1 MQGTTKSGFKFEVNE
16 EAVKSM
22 EFIDLVAE
30 LDEKPMLIGKVVKFM
45 LGDEQKEKLYK
56 HVRGNKKYTPA
67 KDVDKE
73 VNEIFDIINEV
84 PETKN

>member
-22 EFIDLVAE
+22 QFIDLVAE

-56 HVRGNKKYTPA
+56 HVRGDKKYTPA

>member
-22 EFIDLVAE
+22 EFIDLVNDLNE
-30 LDEKPMLIGKVVKFM
+30 SPMVLGKVITFM
-45 LGDEQKEKLYK
+45 LGEDQKEKLYK
-56 HVRGNKKYTPA
+56 HVRGDKKFTP
-67 KDVDKE
+67 VEGVNKE
-73 VNEIFDIINEV
+73 VEEIFDLINEA

>member
-1 MQGTTKSGFKFEVNE
+1 
-16 EAVKSM
+16 M

-30 LDEKPMLIGKVVKFM
+30 FDENPTMIGKVIKFM
-45 LGDEQKEKLYK
+45 LGEDQKEKLYA
-56 HVRGNKKYTPA
+56 HVRGDKKYTPA

-73 VNEIFDIINEV
+73 VNEIFDIINEA

>member
-1 MQGTTKSGFKFEVNE
+1 
-16 EAVKSM
+16 M

>member
-1 MQGTTKSGFKFEVNE
+1 VQGTTKSGFKFEVNE

-56 HVRGNKKYTPA
+56 HVRGDKKYTPA

>member
-22 EFIDLVAE
+22 EFIDLVSDM
-30 LDEKPMLIGKVVKFM
+30 DEKPTMIGKVIKFM
-45 LGDEQKEKLYK
+45 LGEDQKEKLYK
-56 HVRGNKKYTPA
+56 HVRGDKKYTPA
-67 KDVDKE
+67 KDVNKE
-73 VNEIFDIINEV
+73 VEEIFDIINEA

>member
-56 HVRGNKKYTPA
+56 HVRGDKKYTPA

-73 VNEIFDIINEV
+73 VEEIFDIINEV

>member
-1 MQGTTKSGFKFEVNE
+1 
-16 EAVKSM
+16 M

-30 LDEKPMLIGKVVKFM
+30 LAEKPMIIGKVVTFM

-56 HVRGNKKYTPA
+56 HVRGDKKYTPA

-73 VNEIFDIINEV
+73 VNEIFDLINEA

>member
-1 MQGTTKSGFKFEVNE
+1 VQGTTKSGFKFEVNE

-30 LDEKPMLIGKVVKFM
+30 LDEKPMLIGKVVSFM
-45 LGDEQKEKLYK
+45 LGEDQKEKLYK
-56 HVRGNKKYTPA
+56 HVRGDKKYTPA

-73 VNEIFDIINEV
+73 VNEIFDIINEA

>member
-30 LDEKPMLIGKVVKFM
+30 LDVKPMLIGKVVKFM

-56 HVRGNKKYTPA
+56 HVRGDKKYTPA

>member
-30 LDEKPMLIGKVVKFM
+30 LDEKPMIIGKVISFM
-45 LGDEQKEKLYK
+45 LGEDQKEKLYK
-56 HVRGNKKYTPA
+56 HVRGDKKFTPA
-67 KDVDKE
+67 EDVNKE
-73 VNEIFDIINEV
+73 VEEIFNLINEA

>member
-30 LDEKPMLIGKVVKFM
+30 LDEKPMLIGKVVEFM

-56 HVRGNKKYTPA
+56 HVRGDKKYTPA

>member
-1 MQGTTKSGFKFEVNE
+1 
-16 EAVKSM
+16 
-22 EFIDLVAE
+22 
-30 LDEKPMLIGKVVKFM
+30 M

-56 HVRGNKKYTPA
+56 HVRGDKKYTPA

>member
-56 HVRGNKKYTPA
+56 HVRGDKKYTPA

>member
-1 MQGTTKSGFKFEVNE
+1 MQGKTKSGFEFEVDE
-16 EAVKSM
+16 DVITSM
-22 EFIDLVAE
+22 EFVDMVAE
-30 LDEKPMLIGKVVKFM
+30 LDEKPMKIGKVVRFM
-45 LGDEQKEKLYK
+45 LGEDQKEKLYK
-56 HVRGNKKYTPA
+56 HVRGDKKLTPA